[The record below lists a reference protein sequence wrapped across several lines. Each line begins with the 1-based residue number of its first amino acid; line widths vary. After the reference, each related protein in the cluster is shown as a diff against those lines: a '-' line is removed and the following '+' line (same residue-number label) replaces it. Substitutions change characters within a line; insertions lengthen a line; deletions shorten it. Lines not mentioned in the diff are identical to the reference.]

1 MGIRIGELTSS
12 NLIAK
17 RLAPCKSVLCAS
29 PDYLAEFGTPQK
41 PSDLVSHNCLRY
53 SYFRGGVEWMF
64 INNGSEYKVLPKGN
78 FIVNNSEAIRQLL
91 LRGSGIAQLPTFIA
105 GRDFAAGNLKPVM
118 EEYSLP
124 EHAIYAVFPER
135 KHMPLK
141 VRAFIDFISEKLGTD
156 LPYWDRYNSPE
167 K

>member
-1 MGIRIGELTSS
+1 
-12 NLIAK
+12 
-17 RLAPCKSVLCAS
+17 
-29 PDYLAEFGTPQK
+29 
-41 PSDLVSHNCLRY
+41 
-53 SYFRGGVEWMF
+53 
-64 INNGSEYKVLPKGN
+64 
-78 FIVNNSEAIRQLL
+78 
-91 LRGSGIAQLPTFIA
+91 AQLPTFIA